1 MSSQPKSSQPLPSDA
16 DLRPNRTAE
25 EALALEEDARLRTDI
40 RLLGRILGDTV
51 RDQEGADVFELVERI
66 RQTSIRFHRDD
77 DKPARRELE
86 IILDGMS
93 TSQTVR
99 IVRAFSYF
107 SHLANIAEDQ
117 NNIRQM
123 RTRSS
128 AGGSPAPGT
137 LALTLS
143 HARAAGF
150 SAADLRKF
158 FSEALVSPVLTAHPT
173 EVRRKSTIDREMEIA
188 ALLDR
193 SERVQLTPEEIAA
206 SDEQLR
212 RAVLTL
218 WQTNLL
224 RRTKLTVLDEV
235 ANGLSFYDY
244 TFLHEVPRMHC
255 ALEDRL
261 NEGQTAAQGEL
272 ASFLK
277 MGSWIGGDRDGNP
290 FVTAD
295 VMRGTLR
302 VQSSRVL
309 RFYLEELHVLGSE
322 LSLAAH
328 LADVSKDLR
337 ALAERSPDP
346 SPHRS
351 GEPYRLAVS
360 GIYARLTA
368 TASKLDVET
377 VRPPVGEAAA
387 YASAGEFKADL
398 DILHRSLVSN
408 NSGVIARGRLRFLRR
423 AVDCFGFHL
432 ASLDIRQNSAV
443 HERTVAE
450 LIDAAMPGM
459 SYLALNEEAR
469 VALLINELRNARPLT
484 SGFVKYSEETVGEL
498 AIFHAAAEAHAR
510 YGADVIPQCIISM
523 CKGMSDMLEVAL
535 LLKEAGLVHPSGRS
549 AINIVPLFET
559 IEDLQASSGIMDRML
574 SIHDYRKLVD
584 SRGSVQEVML
594 GYSDSNKDGGF
605 VTSGWELYKA
615 EIGLVEVFERHH
627 VRLRLFHGRGGSVGR
642 GGGPSYDAILAQ
654 PGGAVN
660 GQIRI
665 TEQGEIISSKYSNAE
680 VGRSNLEVLA
690 AATLE
695 TSLLQP
701 KHSAP
706 RADYLKAMEQ
716 LSALAFKAYRG
727 LVYETD
733 GFADYFWGSTVIT
746 EIATLNIGS
755 RPASRKKTREI
766 EDLRA
771 IPWVFSWAQCRLM
784 LPGWYGFGSA
794 VETWIVDNPDKGM
807 PFLRELYREWPFFR
821 TLLSN
826 MDMVLAKSSIAIASR
841 YAELVPDA
849 ALREKIF
856 GRIRSEWHSSIEN
869 LLDIMGQERLLQSN
883 PPLERSIRN
892 RFPYL
897 DPLNHVQVEL
907 LKEHRA
913 QNPDEQVLRG
923 IQITINGISAG
934 LRNSG

>member
-1 MSSQPKSSQPLPSDA
+1 MSLQTLPSDTA
-16 DLRPNRTAE
+16 DQRPNRPE
-25 EALALEEDARLRTDI
+25 DVQALEADAQLRDDI

-51 RDQEGADVFELVERI
+51 RDQEGAELFDLVERI
-66 RQTSIRFHRDD
+66 RQTSIRFHRDED
-77 DKPARRELE
+77 RLARRELE
-86 IILDGMS
+86 QILDSMS
-93 TSQTVR
+93 TSETVR

-123 RTRSS
+123 R
-128 AGGSPAPGT
+128 AGKGGGSGVLAET
-137 LALTLS
+137 LA
-143 HARAAGF
+143 HARAAGIG
-150 SAADLRKF
+150 ADALRNF
-158 FSEALVSPVLTAHPT
+158 FKTALVSPVLTAHPT
-173 EVRRKSTIDREMEIA
+173 EVRRKSTMDREMEVA
-188 ALLDR
+188 SLLDR
-193 SERVQLTPEEIAA
+193 RERVALTADEVAA

-212 RAVLTL
+212 REVLTL

-244 TFLHEVPRMHC
+244 TFLREVPRLVN

-261 NEGQTAAQGEL
+261 EDGGEQAASEL
-272 ASFLK
+272 ASFLR

-302 VQSSRVL
+302 LQSSRVMQ
-309 RFYLEELHVLGSE
+309 FYLNELHVLGSE
-322 LSLAAH
+322 LSIAAH
-328 LADVSKDLR
+328 LADVSEELR
-337 ALAERSPDP
+337 KLAERSPDT

-368 TASKLDVET
+368 TAEMLQVEIT
-377 VRPPVGEAAA
+377 RRPVGKGAPYENVR
-387 YASAGEFKADL
+387 ELQADL
-398 DILHRSLVSN
+398 DVLHRSLISN
-408 NSGVIARGRLRFLRR
+408 SARVIARGRLRLLRR

-432 ASLDIRQNSAV
+432 ARLDIRQNSAV
-443 HERTVAE
+443 HERTIAE
-450 LIDAAMPGM
+450 LMDAANPGM
-459 SYLALNEEAR
+459 SYLALGEDAR
-469 VALLINELRNARPLT
+469 ISLLTNELRSTRSLVSP
-484 SGFVKYSEETVGEL
+484 FVKYSDETMGEL
-498 AIFHAAAEAHAR
+498 NVFHGAAEAHAKF
-510 YGADVIPQCIISM
+510 GSDAIPQCIISM
-523 CKGMSDMLEVAL
+523 CKSMSDMLEVAV
-535 LLKEAGLVHPSGRS
+535 LLKEVGLVHPSGRS

-574 SIHDYRKLVD
+574 SLHDYRRLVD

-615 EIGLVEVFERHH
+615 EIGLVDVFERHH

-642 GGGPSYDAILAQ
+642 GGGPSYDAIIAQ

-680 VGRSNLEVLA
+680 VGRNNLEILA

-695 TSLLQP
+695 ASLLHPRQ
-701 KHSAP
+701 SAP
-706 RADYLKAMEQ
+706 RREYLTAMDE
-716 LSALAFKAYRG
+716 LSNLAFKAYRG

-733 GFADYFWGSTVIT
+733 GFVDYFWASTVIN

-755 RPASRKKTREI
+755 RPASRKKTRAI

-794 VETWIVDNPDKGM
+794 VEQWISEHPDKGM
-807 PFLRELYREWPFFR
+807 PFLKELYREWPFFR
-821 TLLSN
+821 MLLSN

-841 YAELVPDA
+841 YAELVPDE

-856 GRIRSEWHSSIEN
+856 GRIRREWHSCIET
-869 LLDIMGQERLLQSN
+869 LLDIMGQDRLLQGN
-883 PPLERSIRN
+883 PLLERSVRH

-923 IQITINGISAG
+923 IQLTINGISAG
-934 LRNSG
+934 LRNTG